1 MQHVNVCIRG
11 RQSLHPWLRSTNQS
25 YNRIFRTRVLRRM
38 PAAAASALE
47 KLHKSSD
54 IANDE
59 VGTDVFYR
67 AEG

>member
-1 MQHVNVCIRG
+1 
-11 RQSLHPWLRSTNQS
+11 
-25 YNRIFRTRVLRRM
+25 M

-54 IANDE
+54 IAKDE